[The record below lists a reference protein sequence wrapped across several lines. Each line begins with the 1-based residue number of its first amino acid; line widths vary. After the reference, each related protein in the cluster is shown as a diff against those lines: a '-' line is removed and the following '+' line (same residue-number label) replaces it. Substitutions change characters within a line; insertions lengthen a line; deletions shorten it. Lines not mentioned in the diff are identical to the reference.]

1 MTDDQPDAPFLLLC
15 AKDRRHLYQ
24 NLLCNLDYKIEGYVD
39 IDLLLRAA
47 IETPPLAVVIDTV
60 TSMRVG
66 PKRMWPLFAVGK
78 AWPVVRCAI
87 NDVGQASVVCVD
99 PPMRCTLR
107 EALDRF
113 VKSTE
118 ATEPAH
124 RKQIRFDA
132 NTRVRFRVEHDSLWI
147 EGILMNL
154 SAGGALVASDAAPEP
169 GTNIELLLDGRNAE
183 LVGLKGVVAWE
194 GANEQSGGLPAF
206 GVSFDIKQASKI
218 VSKTLAYLQIKGN
231 AAPTEPSSE

>member
-1 MTDDQPDAPFLLLC
+1 
-15 AKDRRHLYQ
+15 
-24 NLLCNLDYKIEGYVD
+24 
-39 IDLLLRAA
+39 
-47 IETPPLAVVIDTV
+47 
-60 TSMRVG
+60 
-66 PKRMWPLFAVGK
+66 
-78 AWPVVRCAI
+78 
-87 NDVGQASVVCVD
+87 
-99 PPMRCTLR
+99 
-107 EALDRF
+107 
-113 VKSTE
+113 
-118 ATEPAH
+118 
-124 RKQIRFDA
+124 
-132 NTRVRFRVEHDSLWI
+132 
-147 EGILMNL
+147 MNL